1 MNYLNER
8 KIPFYYL
15 YDTVGS
21 AIYNEITELEEYYP
35 FKKEEEILK
44 ENIDQILSFKDD
56 LKTEKITLVEF
67 GAGYSLKTD
76 IVITKL
82 LEKFSEVDFVAID
95 VSESACIYTKEMYK
109 GRKGLTVKPF
119 VGTYDQYFEAKR
131 SYKNRVIYLWLGS
144 SIGNMTKPDRIE
156 FLSKASQLMTYRDF
170 FLVGFDSNYK
180 DPKIIKLAYDDP
192 KGVTARFI
200 LNILS
205 HLKNK
210 YLLLINEED
219 FVYEPVWNQEET
231 RVEMYLKCIRDTVI
245 KSNESQESN
254 DQILIR
260 EEEKIFVEYSHKFS
274 KEQVERDAE
283 ASDLMISDFW
293 YTKDKYFMFGLFLKS
308 LSPLQK
314 FSDMLFR
321 DIIGYENLKLQP
333 ISLRNSFTFY
343 LGHFYA
349 FYDIKVFNLPT
360 DSEYFDLFE
369 RGRDPM
375 VDDPEKCHRHS
386 KVQQVSSY
394 PPHTEILEYIQVI
407 RKKISE
413 HIWTRGFTSNLLT
426 GVEHE
431 MMHQET
437 LLYMIRM
444 SDFPLEITNLNP
456 KFVVEKKIIEIP
468 QRTFERGSNETFVW
482 DNEAPANSITVKA
495 FKVDNLPITWEEFLP
510 FMKANISILPKV
522 VNLNEKF
529 QVRISNVN
537 WVDLDQVRNL
547 PAWVSLEVAKKYVE
561 WLNEQGQKCRLMTE
575 DEYDSMAT
583 KLNSTT
589 KGNVGFKNLHAT
601 PVGFYG
607 DYSEDGVCELMGNG
621 WELTGTKFRPFQGFE
636 PMSIYSEYSA
646 DFFTDQ
652 HFVLK
657 GAGPFTNFSL
667 CRKSFRNW
675 FQYNYEY
682 QSSKFRLVYDLE

>member
-260 EEEKIFVEYSHKFS
+260 EDEKIFVEYSHKFS

-456 KFVVEKKIIEIP
+456 KFVVEKKNY
-468 QRTFERGSNETFVW
+468 R
-482 DNEAPANSITVKA
+482 
-495 FKVDNLPITWEEFLP
+495 
-510 FMKANISILPKV
+510 
-522 VNLNEKF
+522 
-529 QVRISNVN
+529 
-537 WVDLDQVRNL
+537 
-547 PAWVSLEVAKKYVE
+547 
-561 WLNEQGQKCRLMTE
+561 
-575 DEYDSMAT
+575 
-583 KLNSTT
+583 NST
-589 KGNVGFKNLHAT
+589 KN
-601 PVGFYG
+601 F
-607 DYSEDGVCELMGNG
+607 
-621 WELTGTKFRPFQGFE
+621 
-636 PMSIYSEYSA
+636 
-646 DFFTDQ
+646 
-652 HFVLK
+652 
-657 GAGPFTNFSL
+657 
-667 CRKSFRNW
+667 
-675 FQYNYEY
+675 
-682 QSSKFRLVYDLE
+682 